1 MSTAF
6 HRKSSEEIL
15 EQQISD
21 LKRQLSDRDGMVDQL
36 CEDLRRLREE
46 NKAANEIVSI
56 IISQMF
62 TKSILFFSMNNNLK
76 INSILLLT
84 GHLDA

>member
-1 MSTAF
+1 MCTAF

-62 TKSILFFSMNNNLK
+62 TKSILFFLMNNKLK

-84 GHLDA
+84 GLLDA